1 MTTIEETDENI
12 FCEID
17 EIIEVSEEE
26 NGSEIKEEQ
35 FKEIIKKFM
44 EIDDEVKEKEKE
56 LRNLRNQKKPLET
69 IILNYLEKTGEDV
82 VETTSG
88 KLRLKKSETK
98 TALSEEIIQD
108 AISKKIADPSKIKE
122 IMTEVDTARPKT
134 VKVNLKRSAPAKAG
148 KGAKVGKVGQVAKA
162 AKVAKA
168 NKSVAKK

>member
-17 EIIEVSEEE
+17 EIIDVSEEEEE

-134 VKVNLKRSAPAKAG
+134 VKVNLKRSAPAKT
-148 KGAKVGKVGQVAKA
+148 AKA
-162 AKVAKA
+162 AKTGQGAK
-168 NKSVAKK
+168 NGKSAAKK